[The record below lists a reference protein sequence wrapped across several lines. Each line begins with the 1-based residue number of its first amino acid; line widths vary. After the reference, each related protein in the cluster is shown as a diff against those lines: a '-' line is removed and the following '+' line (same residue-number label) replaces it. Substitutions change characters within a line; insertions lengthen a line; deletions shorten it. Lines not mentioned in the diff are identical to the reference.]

1 MSPVSFIFWR
11 GHFGDLLLFF
21 LSLVIILFAFLWFVS
36 IKLFGTYIYI
46 YMSETI
52 VSIAIMQYKQSFYPI
67 CDLSKQTCKLGFFFL
82 IILCFLLF
90 FVTVAFF
97 TAEKKGE
104 GKGTCPITSYSRF
117 WAVFILACKTGALWA
132 KLGERRILGE
142 ARDEG
147 RRKIKRLLPVHCSG
161 CYYAGY
167 VYIKG
172 RIACKLLNALFYC
185 GKSTKVYC
193 YCVLFALV

>member
-1 MSPVSFIFWR
+1 
-11 GHFGDLLLFF
+11 
-21 LSLVIILFAFLWFVS
+21 
-36 IKLFGTYIYI
+36 
-46 YMSETI
+46 
-52 VSIAIMQYKQSFYPI
+52 MQYKQSFYPI

-97 TAEKKGE
+97 TAEKKGG

-117 WAVFILACKTGALWA
+117 WAVFILACITGALWA
-132 KLGERRILGE
+132 KLGERRILRE
-142 ARDEG
+142 AWDEG

-167 VYIKG
+167 VYTKG
-172 RIACKLLNALFYC
+172 RIACKLLNAIFYC

-193 YCVLFALV
+193 YRVLLALV

>member
-1 MSPVSFIFWR
+1 MFKTKNIQVKQFLKNRNLFIIFHNREIIFSRDVSR
-11 GHFGDLLLFF
+11 LFF
-21 LSLVIILFAFLWFVS
+21 PHYIVLFV
-36 IKLFGTYIYI
+36 
-46 YMSETI
+46 
-52 VSIAIMQYKQSFYPI
+52 
-67 CDLSKQTCKLGFFFL
+67 
-82 IILCFLLF
+82 ILCDGW
-90 FVTVAFF
+90 FF
-97 TAEKKGE
+97 TAEKKGK
-104 GKGTCPITSYSRF
+104 KGTCPITSYSRF

>member
-1 MSPVSFIFWR
+1 MMSPVSFIFWR

-21 LSLVIILFAFLWFVS
+21 LSLVVILFAFLWFVS

-97 TAEKKGE
+97 TAEKKG

-117 WAVFILACKTGALWA
+117 WAVFILVCITGALWT
-132 KLGERRILGE
+132 KLGERGILRE
-142 ARDEG
+142 AWDEG

-167 VYIKG
+167 VYTKG
-172 RIACKLLNALFYC
+172 RIACKLLNAIFYC

-193 YCVLFALV
+193 YCVLLALV